1 MPDPATRQEKQ
12 KWFDKLL
19 AVQNRISREKN
30 AEYVGKTVE
39 VLVDGVSEDP
49 NYDLTARTD
58 GFKLVHLNGKKDLIG
73 KTVRAEIERSSTV
86 ALFGKV
92 ME

>member
-1 MPDPATRQEKQ
+1 MFYRYDTARRRAYFGYRGKQ
-12 KWFDKLL
+12 SFTD
-19 AVQNRISREKN
+19 APS
-30 AEYVGKTVE
+30 
-39 VLVDGVSEDP
+39 
-49 NYDLTARTD
+49 RTD

-73 KTVRAEIERSSTV
+73 KTVRAEITRSSTV